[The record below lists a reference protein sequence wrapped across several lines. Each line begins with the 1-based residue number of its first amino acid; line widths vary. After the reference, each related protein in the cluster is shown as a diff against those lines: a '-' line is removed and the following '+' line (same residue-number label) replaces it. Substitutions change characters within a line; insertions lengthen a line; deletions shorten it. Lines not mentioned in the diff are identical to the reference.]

1 MNLIEDMPEIEPV
14 SLDDAKA
21 HLRITHDAD
30 DDAIAALIKTAR
42 QICEEHTG
50 LALITR
56 DCRLYLDQWPKHA
69 LSLPKPP
76 LVHVAAVNVYDA
88 GGDAAV
94 FPAASYAVD
103 TAGRP
108 GRIEMTGVPPTPRLP
123 LSGIE
128 IEFSAGFRDTP
139 DDVPPSLREGIK
151 RLVAHLYMNR
161 GDTGETAIRNSG
173 AAPLFAGHRRMR
185 LS

>member
-1 MNLIEDMPEIEPV
+1 MNLIEDMPETERV
-14 SLDDAKA
+14 SLEDAKA
-21 HLRITHDAD
+21 HLRINHDAD
-30 DDAIAALIKTAR
+30 DEVIAALIKTAR
-42 QICEEHTG
+42 QICEEYTG

-56 DCRLYLDQWPKHA
+56 DCRLYLDQWPKHT

-76 LVHVAAVNVYDA
+76 LVNVAAVNVYDA
-88 GGDAAV
+88 DGV
-94 FPAASYAVD
+94 PSEFPAAHYAVD

-108 GRIEMTGVPPTPRLP
+108 GRVEMTGTPPWPGQA

-128 IEFSAGFRDTP
+128 IEFSAGFGDSE
-139 DDVPPSLREGIK
+139 DDVPSSLREGIK

-161 GDTGETAIRNSG
+161 GDVGETAVRNAG
-173 AAPLFAGHRRMR
+173 AAPLFAPHRRMR

>member
-1 MNLIEDMPEIEPV
+1 MNLIEDMPETEPV
-14 SLDDAKA
+14 TLDDAKA

-30 DDAIAALIKTAR
+30 DEAIAALIKTAR
-42 QICEEHTG
+42 QICEEYTG

-56 DCRLYLDQWPKHA
+56 DCRLYLDQWPKHT

-76 LVHVAAVNVYDA
+76 LVHVAAINVYDA
-88 GGDAAV
+88 NGVATVFSAA
-94 FPAASYAVD
+94 AYAVD
-103 TAGRP
+103 TVGRP
-108 GRIEMTGVPPTPRLP
+108 GRIEMTGTPPWPGQP

-128 IEFSAGFRDTP
+128 IEFSAGFGDTP
-139 DDVPPSLREGIK
+139 DDVPGDLREGIK

-161 GDTGETAIRNSG
+161 GDAPEAAVRNAG
-173 AAPLFAGHRRMR
+173 ASPLFAAHRRLR

>member
-1 MNLIEDMPEIEPV
+1 MNLIEDMPDTEPV
-14 SLDDAKA
+14 SLEDAKA

-76 LVHVAAVNVYDA
+76 LVHVAAIHVYDA
-88 GGDAAV
+88 DGDAV
-94 FPAASYAVD
+94 EFPAVSYAVD
-103 TAGRP
+103 TVGRP
-108 GRIEMTGVPPTPRLP
+108 GRIEITGTPPRAAQP
-123 LSGIE
+123 LNGIE
-128 IEFSAGFRDTP
+128 IAFSAGFGDSE
-139 DDVPPSLREGIK
+139 DDVPSSLREGIK

-161 GDTGETAIRNSG
+161 GDAPETAIRNSG

>member
-1 MNLIEDMPEIEPV
+1 MNLIEDMPENEPV
-14 SLDDAKA
+14 TLDDAKA

-30 DDAIAALIKTAR
+30 DDAIAALVKTAR
-42 QICEEHTG
+42 QICEEYTG

-56 DCRLYLDQWPKHA
+56 DCRLYLDQWPKHT

-76 LVHVAAVNVYDA
+76 LVNVAAINVYDA
-88 GGDAAV
+88 GGDASA
-94 FPAASYAVD
+94 FPAAGYAVD
-103 TAGRP
+103 TIGRP
-108 GRIEMTGVPPTPRLP
+108 GRIEMTGAPPWPGQA

-128 IEFSAGFRDTP
+128 IEFSAGFGASA
-139 DDVPPSLREGIK
+139 DDVPQDLREGIK

-161 GDTGETAIRNSG
+161 GDAGETAIRNAG
-173 AAPLFAGHRRMR
+173 AGNLFAAYRRLR

>member
-1 MNLIEDMPEIEPV
+1 MNLIEDMPETETV
-14 SLDDAKA
+14 TLDDAKA

-30 DDAIAALIKTAR
+30 DDVIAALIRTAR
-42 QICEEHTG
+42 QICEEYTG

-56 DCRLYLDQWPKHA
+56 DCWLYLDQWPKHT

-76 LVHVAAVNVYDA
+76 LAHVAAINVYDA
-88 GGDAAV
+88 SGDAAV

-103 TAGRP
+103 TVGRP
-108 GRIEMTGVPPTPRLP
+108 GRIEMTGTPPWPAQA
-123 LSGIE
+123 LSGIG
-128 IEFSAGFRDTP
+128 IEFSAGFGDSAE
-139 DDVPPSLREGIK
+139 DVPSSLCEGIK

-173 AAPLFAGHRRMR
+173 AGSLFAAHRRLR

>member
-1 MNLIEDMPEIEPV
+1 MNLIEDMPETEPV
-14 SLDDAKA
+14 TLDDAKA

-30 DDAIAALIKTAR
+30 DEAIAALVRAAR
-42 QICEEHTG
+42 QICEEYTG

-56 DCRLYLDQWPKHA
+56 DCRLYLDQWPKHT

-76 LVHVAAVNVYDA
+76 LVNVAAINVYDA
-88 GGDAAV
+88 NGDAV
-94 FPAASYAVD
+94 EFSPASYTVDAV
-103 TAGRP
+103 GRP
-108 GRIEMTGVPPTPRLP
+108 GRIGMTGTPPWPEQALN
-123 LSGIE
+123 GIE
-128 IEFSAGFRDTP
+128 IEFSAGFGDSP

-173 AAPLFAGHRRMR
+173 AAPLFAAHRRLR

>member
-1 MNLIEDMPEIEPV
+1 MNLIEDMPETEPV

-42 QICEEHTG
+42 QICEEYTG

-56 DCRLYLDQWPKHA
+56 DCRLYLDAWPKHT

-88 GGDAAV
+88 DGGATE
-94 FPAASYAVD
+94 FPAASYTAD
-103 TAGRP
+103 TLGRP
-108 GRIEMTGVPPTPRLP
+108 GRIEMTGAPPWPGQP

-128 IEFSAGFRDTP
+128 IEFSAGFGDSE
-139 DDVPPSLREGIK
+139 DDVPSSLREGIK

-161 GDTGETAIRNSG
+161 GDAPETAIRNSG
-173 AAPLFAGHRRMR
+173 AAPLFAPHRRMR